1 MLLKSMIQK
10 GAIWF
15 ERIEEGLDNYP
26 YYYLEGTEEELLQEI
41 KDLLIK
47 NGNDNSFVDFYYGR
61 LSLEEKEKVQSSL
74 TKDEIDY
81 IYTLDFKDNIYFPLD
96 DKLLAI
102 TVKLSAREIL
112 FSTFYFCKTPCTVWG
127 NYNRKFPVFY
137 RVQK

>member
-1 MLLKSMIQK
+1 MLLKTMLEK

-15 ERIEEGLDNYP
+15 ERIEEGLDNYS

-41 KDLLIK
+41 KDLVIK
-47 NGNDNSFVDFYYGR
+47 NDYENSFVDFYYGR
-61 LSLEEKEKVQSSL
+61 LSLDEKEIVQKAL

-81 IYTLDFKDNIYFPLD
+81 IYTLNLEDNIYFPLD
-96 DKLLAI
+96 EKLLTI

-127 NYNRKFPVFY
+127 NYNKKFPVFY
-137 RVQK
+137 TE

>member
-1 MLLKSMIQK
+1 MLLKTMLEK

-15 ERIEEGLDNYP
+15 ERIEEGLDNYS

-41 KDLLIK
+41 KDLVIK
-47 NGNDNSFVDFYYGR
+47 NDYENSFVDFYYGR
-61 LSLEEKEKVQSSL
+61 LNIEEKEIVQKAL

-81 IYTLDFKDNIYFPLD
+81 IYTLNLEDNIYFPLD
-96 DKLLAI
+96 EKLLTI

-127 NYNRKFPVFY
+127 NYNKKFPVFY
-137 RVQK
+137 TE